1 MLAQISDNQYA
12 LYEAIDESN
21 AIAERICQQN
31 QSLLLGKVRKM
42 CVDMAA
48 PKESRPNR
56 DGFFAYMELATS
68 SHARRADSS
77 ARSKGFHEI
86 EDFMEP
92 GSQFKYG

>member
-56 DGFFAYMELATS
+56 DGFFVLACDKKRQS
-68 SHARRADSS
+68 CA
-77 ARSKGFHEI
+77 KGIAGFLQVLYDIFE
-86 EDFMEP
+86 
-92 GSQFKYG
+92 Y